1 MSTLSHLKR
10 GKHLHSRSISLLV
23 VFSASI
29 SFLLTD
35 NEALSRLLTILETV
49 TTSDD
54 GIPEPAAI
62 VTVKNASVSAMKRSS
77 AAGSSSSS
85 AGQLESVMERVILP
99 ALRSVSSSNGGTMSS
114 SYRSLFHKCAADL
127 LRVGIETECLS
138 RQRAA
143 ELLEKCIMSLLPSP
157 ETIEAT
163 LSSMSK
169 MITSTTLSLST
180 EQGAKTN
187 ALMMT
192 RMSELIHGE
201 KGGVKGFLQPLAAA
215 WMRPDFE
222 VPRDLYISLAAS
234 YLLPAPNAP
243 TSSNKWEWTKL
254 GLSALAATPST
265 TTSVTMTPNILTG
278 LAPFVN
284 ASQGTGSQLS
294 SLVSMS
300 GGPAISPPMSPLTS
314 VSPANKRL

>member
-1 MSTLSHLKR
+1 M
-10 GKHLHSRSISLLV
+10 
-23 VFSASI
+23 FSANI

-49 TTSDD
+49 TTSDN
-54 GIPEPAAI
+54 GVPEPAAI

-85 AGQLESVMERVILP
+85 IGQLEAVMERVILP
-99 ALRSVSSSNGGTMSS
+99 ALRSVSSSSSNGGIMSS

-143 ELLEKCIMSLLPSP
+143 EFLEKCIMSLLPSP

-163 LSSMSK
+163 LSSVSK
-169 MITSTTLSLST
+169 MITSSTLSLSP

-192 RMSELIHGE
+192 RMSELVHGE
-201 KGGVKGFLQPLAAA
+201 KGGVKGFLQPLAAV

-234 YLLPAPNAP
+234 YLLPAPNSPA
-243 TSSNKWEWTKL
+243 SSNSWEWAKL

-278 LAPFVN
+278 LAPFN
-284 ASQGTGSQLS
+284 ASQATGSQLS

-300 GGPAISPPMSPLTS
+300 GGSGGPALSPPMSPLTS
-314 VSPANKRL
+314 VSPANRV